1 MKRRYFFV
9 AFAVV
14 ALLLAGVVSLFASD
28 SPDGLER
35 VAEDQGIAHTAE
47 DHAVD
52 DGPMA
57 DYGVAA
63 IDDASLSGGVAGVLG
78 VLVVL
83 ALTTGL
89 AYVVRRR
96 RVDNG
101 GG

>member
-1 MKRRYFFV
+1 MRRRYFFV

-14 ALLLAGVVSLFASD
+14 ALLLAGVLSLFASG

-35 VAEDQGIAHTAE
+35 VAEDQGIAHTAK
-47 DHAVD
+47 DHALS

-63 IDDASLSGGVAGVLG
+63 IDNGPLSGGLAGVAG

-83 ALTTGL
+83 ALTTGV

-96 RVDNG
+96 RVDTG
-101 GG
+101 GS

>member
-1 MKRRYFFV
+1 MRRRYFFV

-14 ALLLAGVVSLFASD
+14 ALLLAGVLSLFASG

-35 VAEDQGIAHTAE
+35 VAEDQGIAHTAN
-47 DHAVD
+47 DHDLA

-57 DYGVAA
+57 DYGVAV
-63 IDDASLSGGVAGVLG
+63 IDNGPLSGGLAGVVG

-83 ALTTGL
+83 TLTTGV

-96 RVDNG
+96 RPDAG
-101 GG
+101 GS